1 MEENTK
7 EPLGE
12 HPSGTESSAQTTS
25 EVQLHVS
32 ALVSSRTHQN
42 LEGVQL
48 FDLVPAQV
56 QVRQVGTFLS
66 QCVQTSGNDVITNL
80 QL

>member
-1 MEENTK
+1 MGENPE

-12 HPSGTESSAQTTS
+12 HPSGTESSWWTPS
-25 EVQLHVS
+25 EVQLRAS
-32 ALVSSRTHQN
+32 PLVSSRTHQN

-56 QVRQVGTFLS
+56 QVRQVGTFLG